1 MASSLMNLHMPI
13 PGPALLPAMNGK
25 GSRRGGGH
33 FSLISTTAQ
42 QTRDSAG
49 SHNHTLR
56 TCLYIIPTSTASSTV
71 LSTKGA
77 GPCLLSAAEGEGQ
90 GQVLSSGD
98 PKQTV
103 LPAEERELSLPFSC
117 HCTADKLL
125 GQLSYGPVNRR
136 ATLLLS

>member
-42 QTRDSAG
+42 QTRERAG
-49 SHNHTLR
+49 SHNPQDLLV
-56 TCLYIIPTSTASSTV
+56 CNPTSTASSTV

-90 GQVLSSGD
+90 GQLLSSGD
-98 PKQTV
+98 PKQAV
-103 LPAEERELSLPFSC
+103 LPAEEREFSLPFSC

-125 GQLSYGPVNRR
+125 SQLSYGPVTRRR
-136 ATLLLS
+136 ATLLLL